1 MKPVPAM
8 PSFRDAATMGRFL
21 LLLLPG
27 GTLMFLIAS
36 WWIHTRSQRNSNRAD
51 EITA

>member
-8 PSFRDAATMGRFL
+8 PNFRDAATIGRFL

-27 GTLMFLIAS
+27 GVLMFLIAT
-36 WWIHTRSQRNSNRAD
+36 WWIHRHTSAI
-51 EITA
+51 EAMK